1 MPNPKGIR
9 NAGRDMYT
17 VNFADYLPG
26 ALKQDPKIK
35 AIAEAVTKEALTV
48 SGEIEN
54 VLIYSRIDEL
64 PEELVDILA
73 YDFHVDWYD
82 YSYPLAAKRDLLKS
96 SVRVHKKMGTKY
108 AIEKALSALYPESEV
123 EEWFEY
129 EGEPGHFHIVC
140 DVTNSRIT
148 ASYSDIVRA
157 VKLYKRLS
165 AHMDEVVYQ
174 SHIHC
179 EIHTHTDFFLYR
191 VPMTGK
197 LNAGTHP
204 QRNTRGV
211 NYGSSIV
218 VGTEAAGFIFVNP
231 AAGTIPERSTVF
243 NSRMT
248 QIDAE
253 TALNVFRYR
262 NIPAGQINAG
272 EAPQRSHKGGSAG
285 AVMEAAG
292 ETAAFPFTSPAAGT
306 VPERS
311 TAQRTEGGAVENTV
325 QAAGFSYTVKQCG
338 SSRKL

>member
-1 MPNPKGIR
+1 MSETIYESDFTK
-9 NAGRDMYT
+9 
-17 VNFADYLPG
+17 YLPQP
-26 ALKQDPKIK
+26 LTHDPKMVALAK
-35 AIAEAVTKEALTV
+35 AAADELLKV
-48 SGEIEN
+48 SGAVEN

-73 YDFHVDWYD
+73 YDMHVDWYD
-82 YSYPLAAKRDLLKS
+82 YSFPLKVKRDILKS
-96 SVRVHKKMGTKY
+96 SVKVHKKMGTKY
-108 AIEKALSALYPESEV
+108 AVEKALGALYPQSEV
-123 EEWFEY
+123 EEWYQY
-129 EGEPGHFHIVC
+129 EGEPHHFHIVC
-140 DVTNSRIT
+140 DVTENRVT
-148 ASYSDIVRA
+148 ASFQEIINA
-157 VKLYKRLS
+157 VMMYKRLS
-165 AHMDEVVYQ
+165 SHLDEVVYQ
-174 SHIHC
+174 ASVGIRV
-179 EIHTHTDFFLYR
+179 ETHTDFFLYR
-191 VPMTGK
+191 APMTGK

-243 NSRMT
+243 HGRMT

-262 NIPAGQINAG
+262 NTPAGKINAG

-306 VPERS
+306 VPDRS

-325 QAAGFSYTVKQCG
+325 QAAGFSFSVKQCG

>member
-1 MPNPKGIR
+1 MSETIYESDFTK
-9 NAGRDMYT
+9 
-17 VNFADYLPG
+17 YLPQP
-26 ALKQDPKIK
+26 LTHDPKMIALAK
-35 AIAEAVTKEALTV
+35 AAADELLQV
-48 SGEIEN
+48 SGAVEN

-73 YDFHVDWYD
+73 YDMHVDWYD
-82 YSYPLAAKRDLLKS
+82 FSYPLAAKRDLLKS

-174 SHIHC
+174 SHVHC
-179 EIHTHTDFFLYR
+179 EIHTHTDFFLYH

-204 QRNTRGV
+204 QRNRRGV
-211 NYGSSIV
+211 NYGGNIV

-231 AAGTIPERSTVF
+231 AAGTVPERNTVF
-243 NSRMT
+243 HSRMT

-253 TALNVFRYR
+253 TALNVFGYR
-262 NIPAGQINAG
+262 NMPAGKINAG
-272 EAPQRSHKGGSAG
+272 EAPQRSHRGGSAG
-285 AVMEAAG
+285 AAVEVEG
-292 ETAAFPFTSPAAGT
+292 ETAAHTFTSPAAGT

-311 TAQRTEGGAVENTV
+311 TAQRTESGAVESTAH
-325 QAAGFSYTVKQCG
+325 AAGFSYTVKQCG

>member
-1 MPNPKGIR
+1 MSETIYDSDFTK
-9 NAGRDMYT
+9 
-17 VNFADYLPG
+17 YLPQP
-26 ALKQDPKIK
+26 LTHDPKMIALAK
-35 AIAEAVTKEALTV
+35 AAADELLTV
-48 SGEIEN
+48 SGAVEN
-54 VLIYSRIDEL
+54 LLIYSRIDEL

-243 NSRMT
+243 NHQPA
-248 QIDAE
+248 QIAAE
-253 TALNVFRYR
+253 TASNAYGYR
-262 NIPAGQINAG
+262 NTPTGQKNAG